1 MEILIIRK
9 VSNNNTECKDKVMEK
24 TVEGDRERKTDEGI
38 KTSKVKEKF
47 QITSLMLIDSYGLII

>member
-38 KTSKVKEKF
+38 KTSKVKENF